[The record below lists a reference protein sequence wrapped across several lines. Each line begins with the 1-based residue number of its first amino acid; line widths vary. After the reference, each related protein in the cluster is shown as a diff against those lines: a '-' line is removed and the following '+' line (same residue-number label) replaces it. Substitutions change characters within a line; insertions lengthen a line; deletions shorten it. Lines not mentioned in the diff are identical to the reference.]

1 MFLRYTETISNQ
13 ISNLP
18 PSLKFRE
25 ECLDSGKVLLVL
37 LAVLRPRSLESAQ
50 LGPRLCP
57 EGVELGRRQQDVAL
71 VHPAGHQNALNQN
84 LEVN

>member
-1 MFLRYTETISNQ
+1 MFLRYRDNLESNFKFAA
-13 ISNLP
+13 IAEIP
-18 PSLKFRE
+18 RRMPGFRE
-25 ECLDSGKVLLVL
+25 STILV

-71 VHPAGHQNALNQN
+71 VHPAGHQNALNQC